1 MGARGEEEE
10 AVADGDELGHDV
22 GDHGGLALA
31 DEHPHQRDHPR
42 ILSNV
47 DGGGGVRDE
56 QRARVAAALAS
67 VRLERRVGQRRRVPR
82 RRAAGRQA
90 VLLMNDRGTGGADA
104 AAAARVLLLGR
115 AVVTASARAAAD
127 AAWPRRRRR
136 RRRPG

>member
-56 QRARVAAALAS
+56 QRARVAGGTGQRPGS
-67 VRLERRVGQRRRVPR
+67 ERRVGQRRRVPR

-90 VLLMNDRGTGGADA
+90 VLLMNDRGN
-104 AAAARVLLLGR
+104 
-115 AVVTASARAAAD
+115 
-127 AAWPRRRRR
+127 WRRRRR
-136 RRRPG
+136 RGARACPAAGPRGRDS